1 MNQRKAAGSLAAF
14 FFARAGSMIDLAT
27 PEYLPFEL
35 DPASG
40 RVALLRLSEADYRA
54 ASFLDQRMLR
64 PDSTLVERSW
74 AELALPAE
82 ARRDVQYIFH
92 IGNVGS
98 TLISRLLGELES
110 VFALRE
116 PLLLRGFAATPP
128 SSEDFDRLTALLS
141 RTFRPGQ
148 RANVKAT
155 SFTSEIAD
163 RLVPPSSKAL
173 FLYARPDRYL
183 ENILAGENSWQTL
196 QALSPVRLARL
207 QGRCPGLEADPGGMH
222 DGFRAALGW
231 ACEMTSLA
239 AAAARLPEQTIL
251 WLDFDTFLADPLQ
264 HFRAIAAHFGH
275 EADTAAARAIV
286 EGPLMG
292 RYSKALDYEY
302 SPALR
307 REILAEARQ
316 RHGAEIR
323 DGLNWLAG
331 LAGRYPALAE
341 AIRRGSG

>member
-1 MNQRKAAGSLAAF
+1 
-14 FFARAGSMIDLAT
+14 MIDLGT

-35 DPASG
+35 DPAS
-40 RVALLRLSEADYRA
+40 RRASLLRLTEADYRA
-54 ASFLDQRMLR
+54 ASFLDQRMLT
-64 PDSTLVERSW
+64 PAATPLQADW
-74 AELALPAE
+74 ADLALPDV

-98 TLISRLLGELES
+98 TLLSRLLGELDA

-116 PLLLRGFAATPP
+116 PLLLRTFAASPP
-128 SSEDFDRLTALLS
+128 AAQDFDRLTALLS
-141 RTFRPGQ
+141 RTFRPDQ

-163 RLVPPSSKAL
+163 RLVPPGSKAV

-207 QGRCPGLEADPGGMH
+207 QGRCPGLEADIGAMH
-222 DGFRAALGW
+222 DGLRASLGW
-231 ACEMTSLA
+231 ACEMTSLEA
-239 AAAARLPEQTIL
+239 AASRMPAGAVL
-251 WLDFDTFLADPLQ
+251 WLDFDTFLEDPLH
-264 HFRAIAAHFGH
+264 HFRAAAAHFGH
-275 EADTAAARAIV
+275 ETDEPTARAIV

-302 SPALR
+302 TPALR
-307 REILAEARQ
+307 REILADARH
-316 RHGAEIR
+316 RHGAAIR

-331 LAGRYPALAE
+331 LAASYPAVAQ
-341 AIRRGSG
+341 AIRRAQGAG

>member
-1 MNQRKAAGSLAAF
+1 
-14 FFARAGSMIDLAT
+14 MIDLAT
-27 PEYLPFEL
+27 PEYLPFER
-35 DPASG
+35 DPSSG
-40 RVALLRLSEADYRA
+40 RVALLRLGEADYRA
-54 ASFLDQRMLR
+54 ASFLDQRVLR
-64 PDSTLVERSW
+64 PDSTLVETSW
-74 AELALPAE
+74 AGLELPAD

-98 TLISRLLGELES
+98 TLISRLLGELDG

-116 PLLLRGFAATPP
+116 PQLLRSFAASPP
-128 SSEDFDRLTALLS
+128 PAADFDRLTALLS
-141 RTFRPGQ
+141 RTFRPEQ

-163 RLVPPSSKAL
+163 RLVPTGSRTL

-207 QGRCPGLEADPGGMH
+207 QSRCPGLEADVGAMH
-222 DGFRAALGW
+222 DGLRAALGW

-239 AAAARLPEQTIL
+239 AAESRLPGGTVL
-251 WLDFDTFLADPLQ
+251 WLDFDAFLADPAA
-264 HFRAIAAHFGH
+264 HFAAIAAHFGH
-275 EADTAAARAIV
+275 AADEAAIRAIV
-286 EGPLMG
+286 GGPLMG
-292 RYSKALDYEY
+292 RYSKALDFEY

-307 REILAEARQ
+307 REILAEARH
-316 RHGAEIR
+316 RHGAAIR

-331 LAGRYPALAE
+331 LAGRYRAMAE
-341 AIRRGSG
+341 AIRRGTG